1 MRPLPAATLLFLCAS
16 LCGCAALT
24 NPVADAIPVRLLP
37 PDLVEGP
44 RKDATVTI
52 PLTLLGQPA
61 ADVYRLAAGDV
72 LGVWIEGVL
81 GEKTVVPPVSL
92 PAPPVFVGQQR
103 HLPPSFGFPIPVRED
118 GAITLPMIGRMP
130 VQGLTVADVE
140 DLVRE
145 RYAKDQLLPKG
156 RERVIISLMNP
167 RQTTVVVLRQES
179 GSVTIGPAGTLGAGK
194 RGTGQVVDLP
204 AYENDVL
211 HTLATTGGLPGLD
224 AYNEVIIFRGAFRD
238 HAAAALLLEQLK
250 GLPAAAGA
258 LEAAGFAKQVIHIP
272 LRLPPGERLPVH
284 PEDVVLQTGDVV
296 FTEARDHDLYYTA
309 GLLPAGEWVLP
320 RDYDLSVV
328 QAICQVKGPMV
339 NGGFNVSN
347 LSGAIVQSGLGAP
360 SPSLLV
366 VVRKTPGGG
375 QVPIKVDLDKAL
387 RDAREN
393 IVLRP
398 GDTLILQEKP
408 SQALT
413 RYFTQAFFNF
423 NLSWEALH
431 SRFANGV
438 INAAAPDRINNTVLA
453 PVLTPTP

>member
-1 MRPLPAATLLFLCAS
+1 MRPLPAATLLLLCVS

-61 ADVYRLAAGDV
+61 PDVYRLAAGDV

-81 GEKTVVPPVSL
+81 GEKTVAPPVSL
-92 PAPPVFVGQQR
+92 SAPPVFVGQQR

-118 GAITLPMIGRMP
+118 GAITLPMIGRIP

-145 RYAKDQLLPKG
+145 RYAKEQLLPKG
-156 RERVIISLMNP
+156 RERVIVSLMNP

-250 GLPAAAGA
+250 GLPAAAGP

-272 LRLPPGERLPVH
+272 LRLPPGDRLPVH

-360 SPSLLV
+360 SPSLLI
-366 VVRKTPGGG
+366 VVRKTPGG

-387 RDAREN
+387 RDPREN

-423 NLSWEALH
+423 NLTWELLH
-431 SRFANGV
+431 SRFANGL
-438 INAAAPDRINNTVLA
+438 INVAAPDRIGNSVLA
-453 PVLTPTP
+453 PVLPPTP